1 MRYSDEDGVKRDTER
16 WRETDMR
23 IDREREH
30 GVWEEREREESEK
43 KENRKRQDSEGP
55 GLGIGREAH
64 LFIHSI
70 IGIY

>member
-23 IDREREH
+23 IDREKESMVY
-30 GVWEEREREESEK
+30 GKREREKSQ
-43 KENRKRQDSEGP
+43 RKRKTEKDSEGP
-55 GLGIGREAH
+55 GLGIGRQAH